1 MRWRMEAPNDAY
13 AEIWKS
19 GGVNASNAECVQ
31 PKLHLKNKVALQKY
45 EVFLICWGVS
55 LSNYSISCQC
65 RCQLYR
71 LAAQRPRLEKTFFVG
86 NVKWWRD
93 ICLLHQK
100 IVILL
105 WKKRF
110 CERRHLAQT
119 FIALSLPAKLSLRF
133 HTIIA
138 IYLTIHPYEVTLFVH
153 LLFVLCTVCWRANA
167 GSLRQKSSCH
177 LRVEQ
182 SCRHHPTLCAR
193 SG

>member
-1 MRWRMEAPNDAY
+1 MWLKY
-13 AEIWKS
+13 ATQ
-19 GGVNASNAECVQ
+19 AERRRQ
-31 PKLHLKNKVALQKY
+31 RRSLPIMTHPRPTKVALQNY
-45 EVFLICWGVS
+45 NVFLICWGVS
-55 LSNYSISCQC
+55 PTKCLILPSVQVSTLLFCTPTN
-65 RCQLYR
+65 RVV
-71 LAAQRPRLEKTFFVG
+71 KTFSVG

-119 FIALSLPAKLSLRF
+119 FNALSFPAKLSLRF
-133 HTIIA
+133 RTSIA

-153 LLFVLCTVCWRANA
+153 LLLVLCTVCWRANA

-177 LRVEQ
+177 LRIEQ
-182 SCRHHPTLCAR
+182 SHPYAAASGTR